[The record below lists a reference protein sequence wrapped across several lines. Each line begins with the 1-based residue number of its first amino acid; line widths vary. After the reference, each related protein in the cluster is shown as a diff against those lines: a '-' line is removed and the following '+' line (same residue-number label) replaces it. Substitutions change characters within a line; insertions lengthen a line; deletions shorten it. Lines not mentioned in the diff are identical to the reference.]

1 MYRFAACWRQVRH
14 FWIGPMNAKDTDVA
28 TPGAAPLVPER
39 IRPAKADEHVDGLSP
54 TGSPSNFFPEFF
66 P

>member
-1 MYRFAACWRQVRH
+1 
-14 FWIGPMNAKDTDVA
+14 MNAKDTDVA

-39 IRPAKADEHVDGLSP
+39 IRPAKADKRFDSLSP